1 MNPTPLALLFAAVGV
16 LVFLASAVG
25 FVNPGWLV
33 SRVSSAWG
41 RSRSMHAAVGARILI
56 GVIFIL
62 AAPATKFPLTFQI
75 IGYAAIGA
83 AAILLFIGKERIGRL
98 LAWFTKCPQSLMRLW
113 LFLGMA
119 AGAFIVYAS
128 V

>member
-1 MNPTPLALLFAAVGV
+1 MNPASLSFLFAAVGV
-16 LVFLASAVG
+16 LIFLASAVG

-33 SRVSSAWG
+33 SRVSSAWD
-41 RSRSMHAAVGARILI
+41 RSWSMYAAVGARVLI

-62 AAPATKFPLTFQI
+62 AAPATRFPIAFQI
-75 IGYAAIGA
+75 IGYAAIA
-83 AAILLFIGKERIGRL
+83 AAVILLFVGKERIGRL
-98 LAWFTKCPQSLMRLW
+98 LAWFTKCPRSLMRLW

-119 AGAFIVYAS
+119 GGGFIVYSA